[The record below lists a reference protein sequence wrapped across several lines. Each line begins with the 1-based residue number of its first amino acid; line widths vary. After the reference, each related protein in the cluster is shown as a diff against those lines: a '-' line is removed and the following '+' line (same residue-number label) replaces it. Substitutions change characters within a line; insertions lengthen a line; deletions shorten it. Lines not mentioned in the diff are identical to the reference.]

1 MGYIG
6 KEPSAGSFEMLDDLT
21 ASATATYA
29 LQKGSVAF
37 FPGSANQLIVS
48 LNGVVQ
54 EPGVSFTIAGS
65 NIVFSSALTS
75 ADSIDFILAL
85 GGVGDFGE
93 PGDASVTTA
102 KIADDAVTSAKV
114 ADDAITSA
122 LIADDAITSA
132 LIADDAVGSAAIADD
147 AITSALI
154 ADNAVVTAAING
166 DAVTADKIADDAV
179 ESEHLND
186 NVISGQTELAAEPAD
201 TDEFLVSDGGVLKRM
216 DYSHIKAGAVTV
228 SQKATTTST
237 GTFTISSLTANIP
250 VFICGG
256 NTADKAEFSFRVTSG
271 TTAPLGQTHN
281 TSTFFGIFSDD
292 TTSGRRVPGTVLIP
306 TGTSIVLSLTQ
317 CVGTL
322 TAFQ

>member
-6 KEPSAGSFEMLDDLT
+6 KEPAAGSFEMLDDLT

-54 EPGVSFTIAGS
+54 EPGVSFTISGS
-65 NIVFSSALTS
+65 NIVFSSSLTS

>member
-1 MGYIG
+1 MSRIPTYVFSKVSGD
-6 KEPSAGSFEMLDDLT
+6 AT
-21 ASATATYA
+21 VASNGA
-29 LQKGSVAF
+29 L
-37 FPGSANQLIVS
+37 
-48 LNGVVQ
+48 
-54 EPGVSFTIAGS
+54 TIA
-65 NIVFSSALTS
+65 N
-75 ADSIDFILAL
+75 
-85 GGVGDFGE
+85 
-93 PGDASVTTA
+93 
-102 KIADDAVTSAKV
+102 DAVEQAM
-114 ADDAITSA
+114 
-122 LIADDAITSA
+122 
-132 LIADDAVGSAAIADD
+132 IADDAVGSAAIADD

>member
-93 PGDASVTTA
+93 PGDASVPPA

>member
-54 EPGVSFTIAGS
+54 EPGVSFTISGS
-65 NIVFSSALTS
+65 NIVFSSSLTS

-256 NTADKAEFSFRVTSG
+256 NTSDKAEFSFRVTSG

-306 TGTSIVLSLTQ
+306 TGTSIVISLTQ

>member
-114 ADDAITSA
+114 
-122 LIADDAITSA
+122 ADDAITSA